1 MKEDNT
7 RFLEQPNQCLHSDS
21 HSINMDMHWVY
32 DCTEIWQYNR
42 AIKLSRKSLN
52 LTLFECQILNKIVT
66 LFPIPHSGKTINN
79 KFISEKGIGR
89 ERATFSQKGQ
99 EVLFKAAPDFLAVTT
114 ERSFHRLLWLPCKD

>member
-1 MKEDNT
+1 
-7 RFLEQPNQCLHSDS
+7 
-21 HSINMDMHWVY
+21 MHWVY

-89 ERATFSQKGQ
+89 ERATFSQTGQ